1 MFSVANLGGI
11 GVMTSSGSFQAANAI
26 SRMDGALKKH
36 RLSWTPFV
44 GLPRVELGTFE
55 RPVSMARYFSSADPA
70 MELIDFGVTV
80 DEMTGLV
87 SEVD

>member
-1 MFSVANLGGI
+1 MFSAANL
-11 GVMTSSGSFQAANAI
+11 GVMTSSGNFQAANEI
-26 SRMDGALKKH
+26 SRMDGVLKKH
-36 RLSWTPFV
+36 RLRWTRFV
-44 GLPRVELGTFE
+44 GLPRVELGTSE

-70 MELIDFGVTV
+70 MKLINFGVTV